1 MLLISVLASWDIF
14 VGCGIICL
22 EFRFRSGLISMLI
35 LTVGWFFD
43 ANAVGRHYYYFLCV
57 CARFHR
63 CPTDP
68 GRYDGC
74 SCLGAVCRSPL
85 IPVVVMDL
93 FIFRCRSL
101 VTIDPGRRPGFD
113 RHSRCPLLIVV
124 VVVVVGEFVVFST
137 SASSMIDKPAVI
149 LRFSYLVFFCPPM
162 DRPKPVGALR

>member
-57 CARFHR
+57 RARFHR

-68 GRYDGC
+68 GRCDGC
-74 SCLGAVCRSPL
+74 SLFGCRLSVSP
-85 IPVVVMDL
+85 
-93 FIFRCRSL
+93 
-101 VTIDPGRRPGFD
+101 DPGRCDGFIYF
-113 RHSRCPLLIVV
+113 SVPF
-124 VVVVVGEFVVFST
+124 VGHH
-137 SASSMIDKPAVI
+137 
-149 LRFSYLVFFCPPM
+149 
-162 DRPKPVGALR
+162 